1 MSVPALKAALG
12 RLGEAATRAG
22 LSSDAALAEGRTV
35 AAAVAEANR
44 GAYLDWSAALG
55 EPASAQAF
63 MDAAVAGRRYRRAAT
78 PLATQ
83 AAATAGGAAYAHA
96 LAEVC
101 QAAATLGEPSPAALG
116 AASLA
121 AAAQLPGAHT
131 PAPGVASTSSPSTGS
146 GRASDRS
153 IPELVEG
160 SRDPSTDPAQ
170 QEFLRQAPAILSQ
183 VLSRLGD
190 SQSRLLDVSRMDAHS
205 PGAFPG
211 LGGIPMP
218 VPGRP
223 GEVAAPVQP
232 TANDPSTLR
241 QAQGGPSSGIDP
253 TTGATGEAATATEAA
268 PAAEP
273 APAEPTKTVEE
284 WLAELDELTG
294 LAGVKS
300 EIHRQTAILR
310 VDALRSKAGLK
321 NATITRHLVFV
332 GNPGTG
338 KTTVARM
345 VAGIYASIGLL
356 SKGQLVEVDRS
367 ELVAGYLGQTAIK
380 TAEVAAKAYG
390 GVLFIDEAYALNGD
404 QYGEEAINTLVK
416 EMEDHRDDLV
426 VIVAGY
432 PAPMEE
438 FISNNPGLASRFRT
452 TITFED
458 YTDDELRSILASM
471 ANKADFDLGDGC
483 IDEFDR
489 QLALQLRG
497 ETFGNG
503 RFVRNLLEAA
513 IGRHAWRLRDVTEP
527 TVEQLRTLLGADF
540 EDPDGSTLKPP
551 AGAQPVPPV
560 EFGAPTEAS

>member
-12 RLGEAATRAG
+12 RLGEAATRTG
-22 LSSDAALAEGRTV
+22 LSRDAALAEGRTV

-44 GAYLDWSAALG
+44 GAYLDWSAALD

-63 MDAAVAGRRYRRAAT
+63 MDAAVAGRRYRRSAT

-121 AAAQLPGAHT
+121 AAAQLPGAHI
-131 PAPGVASTSSPSTGS
+131 ASSVPEPVEGLRASTGS
-146 GRASDRS
+146 AT
-153 IPELVEG
+153 
-160 SRDPSTDPAQ
+160 DPSADPAQ

-223 GEVAAPVQP
+223 GEVG
-232 TANDPSTLR
+232 PST
-241 QAQGGPSSGIDP
+241 SSGIDP
-253 TTGATGEAATATEAA
+253 TGSRIPTAAATGEAATQAA
-268 PAAEP
+268 PAAEA

-294 LAGVKS
+294 LSGVKS

-458 YTDDELRSILASM
+458 YTDEELRSILASM
-471 ANKADFDLGDGC
+471 AAKADFDLGDGC
-483 IDEFDR
+483 IDEFNL
-489 QLALQLRG
+489 QLALQVRG

-540 EDPDGSTLKPP
+540 EDPETTTLKPP
-551 AGAQPVPPV
+551 AGAEPVPPV
-560 EFGAPTEAS
+560 EFGTPTEAS

>member
-1 MSVPALKAALG
+1 MSVPAFKAALG
-12 RLGEAATRAG
+12 RLADAAARAG
-22 LSSDAALAEGRTV
+22 LNPDEARAEGRTL

-44 GAYLDWSAALG
+44 GAYLDWSAALD

-63 MDAAVAGRRYRRAAT
+63 MDAAVAGRRYRRSAT
-78 PLATQ
+78 PLASQ
-83 AAATAGGAAYAHA
+83 AAASTTGAAYAHA

-121 AAAQLPGAHT
+121 AAAQLPGAHVPQPQA
-131 PAPGVASTSSPSTGS
+131 PASTGS
-146 GRASDRS
+146 AH
-153 IPELVEG
+153 
-160 SRDPSTDPAQ
+160 DPGNDPAQ

-190 SQSRLLDVSRMDAHS
+190 SQSRLLDVSRLDAHS

-223 GEVAAPVQP
+223 GEVAPPVQP
-232 TANDPSTLR
+232 TANDPST
-241 QAQGGPSSGIDP
+241 SVGIDP
-253 TTGATGEAATATEAA
+253 A
-268 PAAEP
+268 PAPASATTTETAAAAEA

-310 VDALRSKAGLK
+310 VDALRTKAGLR

-432 PAPMEE
+432 PEPMDE

-458 YTDDELRSILASM
+458 YTDDELRAILASM
-471 ANKADFDLGDGC
+471 AAQADFDLGEGC
-483 IDEFDR
+483 LDEFNR
-489 QLALQLRG
+489 QLGLQVRG

-513 IGRHAWRLRDVTEP
+513 IGRHAWRLRDVAEP
-527 TVEQLRTLLGADF
+527 TVEQLRTLLGTDF
-540 EDPDGSTLKPP
+540 EDPETSTLKPP
-551 AGAQPVPPV
+551 AGAPPVPPV
-560 EFGAPTEAS
+560 EFGPAPSGPAQSATSRSDPAPVEAP

>member
-12 RLGEAATRAG
+12 RLTAAAARAG
-22 LSSDAALAEGRTV
+22 FSTDAALTEGRTL

-44 GAYLDWSAALG
+44 GAYLDWAAALD

-63 MDAAVAGRRYRRAAT
+63 MDAAVAGRRYRRSAT
-78 PLATQ
+78 PLASQ
-83 AAATAGGAAYAHA
+83 AAAASAGAAYAGA

-121 AAAQLPGAHT
+121 AAAQLPGVHAAPGT
-131 PAPGVASTSSPSTGS
+131 EPAPVPTS
-146 GRASDRS
+146 
-153 IPELVEG
+153 
-160 SRDPSTDPAQ
+160 DPATDPAQ

-183 VLSRLGD
+183 VLARLGD
-190 SQSRLLDVSRMDAHS
+190 SQSRLLDVSRLDAHS

-223 GEVAAPVQP
+223 GEVAPPVQP
-232 TANDPSTLR
+232 TATDPST
-241 QAQGGPSSGIDP
+241 SSGM
-253 TTGATGEAATATEAA
+253 GSASA

-273 APAEPTKTVEE
+273 ATEAAPVAEAAPAQPAKTVEE

-310 VDALRSKAGLK
+310 VDALRTKAGLK

-380 TAEVAAKAYG
+380 TSEVAAKAYG

-458 YTDDELRSILASM
+458 YTDDELRSILSSM
-471 ANKADFDLGDGC
+471 ATQADFDLGEGC
-483 IDEFDR
+483 LDEFDR
-489 QLALQLRG
+489 ILALQVRDD
-497 ETFGNG
+497 TFGNG

-513 IGRHAWRLRDVTEP
+513 IGRHAWRLREVTEP
-527 TVEQLRTLLGADF
+527 TIEQLRTLLGTDF
-540 EDPDGSTLKPP
+540 EDPETSSLKPP

-560 EFGAPTEAS
+560 EFGTPSVEAP